1 MRGWKRL
8 LEYDRTA
15 VECISEI
22 GYIGLDSFLYLG
34 TRDGGPKAD
43 LSLLGWKISKKV
55 VTLTEKKKRNHEEKP
70 CYEEEAFENMSL
82 ELKRQVKV
90 SNIDLE
96 VICIELRV
104 ESWISPQD

>member
-1 MRGWKRL
+1 M

-22 GYIGLDSFLYLG
+22 GCIGLDNILYLG

-55 VTLTEKKKRNHEEKP
+55 APLKEKKKRKRNHEEKP

-96 VICIELRV
+96 VICIELIV
-104 ESWISPQD
+104 ESWICPQD

>member
-55 VTLTEKKKRNHEEKP
+55 VTLTEKKKKKGTMKKSHVMRKKH
-70 CYEEEAFENMSL
+70 
-82 ELKRQVKV
+82 LK
-90 SNIDLE
+90 I
-96 VICIELRV
+96 
-104 ESWISPQD
+104 

>member
-1 MRGWKRL
+1 MI
-8 LEYDRTA
+8 ECISA

-22 GYIGLDSFLYLG
+22 GCIGLDNFLYMG

-55 VTLTEKKKRNHEEKP
+55 VPLTEKKKKRNHEEKP

-96 VICIELRV
+96 VICIELIV
-104 ESWISPQD
+104 ESWICPQD